1 MFPTVRMYRH
11 RPPAGIDQPVISGTA
26 SITSQQEASRTRG
39 QWFVLSTILLLAF
52 AIPSTAQEESAADAW
67 AQGTQ
72 AFAAEDYLRALSHFQ
87 RARNAGQA
95 GPAVHYNIGV
105 CQYKLQHYDEARQT
119 FTLLNDRYPKMRPL
133 AQYNLG
139 LVALKLSQ
147 RDIAVR
153 HFRESYYQASG
164 DPKLRAMSSTML
176 RRMIDET
183 VPSSQWLRMVSLR
196 GGFDDNVTLQDEAS
210 IVTDAS
216 TESPFIEL
224 FGTLSGPYSSRGGLR
239 LDGGFYIVNYSD
251 ADDFNQ
257 ASIYLG
263 GVYEWR
269 GAQWGADVGAHAG
282 ATTLGGDGYDRSG
295 RFSARIS
302 RKLSTEGSLAF
313 RYRYDDITA
322 AEAVFDD
329 IEGTRQRF
337 ELRYRWY
344 RDGRSFNAR
353 LAHEANDRA
362 DPGISPD
369 RNTVSFDYRYSPEAG
384 WGFAIGTEL
393 RASDYAAAMPA
404 RDEDLAQANLT
415 LLRNTAAGWQLFAEY
430 RWAHNDSSE
439 PVFSYTRNQFS
450 VGVFRM
456 F

>member
-11 RPPAGIDQPVISGTA
+11 RPPATIEQRVISETA
-26 SITSQQEASRTRG
+26 SITSQQGASRTPGLR
-39 QWFVLSTILLLAF
+39 FVLATILLLAF
-52 AIPSTAQEESAADAW
+52 AIPSAAQDESAAEAW

-72 AFAAEDYLRALSHFQ
+72 AFTAEDYLRALSHFQ
-87 RARNAGQA
+87 RARDAGQM
-95 GPAVHYNIGV
+95 GPAVHYNIAV
-105 CQYKLQHYDEARQT
+105 CQYKLQHYDEARRT
-119 FTLLNDRYPKMRPL
+119 FTLLHDRYPKMRSL

-147 RDIAVR
+147 RDVATR
-153 HFRESYYQASG
+153 HFRDSYYQAG
-164 DPKLRAMSSTML
+164 VDPKLRAMSSTML
-176 RRMIDET
+176 RRMIGET

-196 GGFDDNVTLQDEAS
+196 GGFDDNVTLRDEAA
-210 IVTDAS
+210 IVADAS
-216 TESPFIEL
+216 AESPFIEL

-239 LDGGFYIVNYSD
+239 LDGGFFILNYSD

-269 GAQWGADVGAHAG
+269 GTQWDADVGAHAG

-295 RFSARIS
+295 RISARIV
-302 RKLSTEGSLAF
+302 RKLSTAGSLAF

-322 AEAVFDD
+322 AEAIFND

-344 RDGRSFNAR
+344 RNGRSFNAR
-353 LAHEANDRA
+353 LGHEANDRA

-384 WGFAIGTEL
+384 WGFAIGAEL
-393 RASDYAAAMPA
+393 RASDYDAAIPA
-404 RDEDLAQANLT
+404 RDEDLAQANLA

-430 RWAHNDSSE
+430 QWADNDSSE
-439 PVFSYTRNQFS
+439 PVFSYTRNQLS
-450 VGVFRM
+450 VGVFRV

>member
-11 RPPAGIDQPVISGTA
+11 RPLAEIDQPVICGTD
-26 SITSQQEASRTRG
+26 SITSHRKVSRAPG
-39 QWFVLSTILLLAF
+39 QWLVLSTILLLAF
-52 AIPSTAQEESAADAW
+52 AMPSAAEEESAAESW
-67 AQGTQ
+67 AEGTR

-87 RARNAGQA
+87 RARDAGQT
-95 GPAVHYNIGV
+95 GPAVHYNIAV
-105 CQYKLQHYDEARQT
+105 CQYKLRNYDAAQQT
-119 FTLLNDRYPKMRPL
+119 FTLLNDSYPKMRPL

-153 HFRESYYQASG
+153 HFRESYYQASS

-176 RRMIDET
+176 RRMIGET

-196 GGFDDNVTLQDEAS
+196 GGFDDNVTLRDEAS
-210 IVTDAS
+210 IETDAS
-216 TESPFIEL
+216 PDSPFVEL
-224 FGTLSGPYSSRGGLR
+224 FGTLSGPYKRRGGLR
-239 LDGGFYIVNYSD
+239 LDGGFFIVNYSD

-257 ASIYLG
+257 AAIYLG

-269 GAQWGADVGAHAG
+269 GAQWGVDVGAHAG

-295 RFSARIS
+295 RISARIS

-353 LAHEANDRA
+353 LGHEANDRA

-430 RWAHNDSSE
+430 RWASNDSSE
-439 PVFSYTRNQFS
+439 PVFSYNRNQLS
-450 VGVFRM
+450 IGVFRM